1 VAKRDEYLTEIGPE
15 QAWFLGLVAA
25 DGNISDDG
33 QFTIAQ
39 SGDDGLRL
47 IQYLAGKLNFTGKI
61 YAKETGHKTSYVM
74 SFRSKPLCADLASY
88 GILPRKSLTLEFSS
102 AIPKAYHTEF
112 LRGYIDG
119 DGFVGICFS
128 GKVHYLCVSF
138 VGTEKFTEL
147 AHSITPIVGSRRHLR
162 QTDNCW
168 EVRWYGKKAL
178 AIGQWLWS
186 NPVLFRGKEKA
197 YREFLSDHS
206 TVFMRYAPKL
216 DQAKLLISQG
226 NSVMKSADMMGMP
239 FQTLY
244 KWRAK
249 GLL

>member
-1 VAKRDEYLTEIGPE
+1 MAERDHYLAEIGPE

-25 DGNISDDG
+25 DGNVSDDG
-33 QFTIAQ
+33 QFTISQ

-47 IQYLAGKLNFTGKI
+47 IQYLAARLNFTGKI
-61 YAKETGHKTSYVM
+61 YANETGCQINYTM
-74 SFRSKPLCADLASY
+74 SFRSKPLCADLALY
-88 GILPRKSLTLEFSS
+88 GILPRKSLTFEFSQ
-102 AIPKAYHTEF
+102 AIPKEYHTEF

-128 GKVHYLCVSF
+128 GKTHYLCVSF
-138 VGTEKFTEL
+138 VGTEKFTEF
-147 AHSITPIVGSRRHLR
+147 AYNITPIVGSRRHLER
-162 QTDNCW
+162 AKNCW
-168 EVRWYGKKAL
+168 EIRWYGKKAI
-178 AIGQWLWS
+178 AIGEWLWS
-186 NPVLFRGKEKA
+186 NSALFYGKERS
-197 YREFLSDHS
+197 YREFLADHS

-216 DQAKLLISQG
+216 EQAKLLVLQG
-226 NSVMKSADMMGMP
+226 NNIMKSAEIMGMP